1 MPISAWRGQRQRLI
15 NRSQYHSHHHVPS
28 PPFPNPLPAPSA
40 RDVPLANIA
49 AHEAVCAR
57 QSFYCEACNDVI
69 PAAEKDAHLA
79 AAVRPLP
86 LPRSPSL
93 SQVDVLG
100 VRYKSFNFSKID
112 LRNFEGGG
120 NTGEPKLTGA
130 ELVVRETLHA
140 PKACHPGP
148 FVRVSQSQF
157 FRDVVN
163 IWR

>member
-79 AAVRPLP
+79 AAVHPLPLP
-86 LPRSPSL
+86 LPRAASL
-93 SQVDVLG
+93 PHFSQADVRG
-100 VRYKSFNFSKID
+100 VRYKSVNFSKFD
-112 LRNFEGGG
+112 LGNFEGATMASA
-120 NTGEPKLTGA
+120 N
-130 ELVVRETLHA
+130 
-140 PKACHPGP
+140 
-148 FVRVSQSQF
+148 
-157 FRDVVN
+157 
-163 IWR
+163 